1 MEALEQGDKPS
12 HSSDSPYFKFAW
24 LRVGGEQVPSIPMGR
39 DLYLDSIDPK
49 DASVRLREAWWAIAR
64 NLFDGTPL
72 PPSVRILALGDRR
85 HGGPPVLTDQCSYL
99 GLRYAVFT
107 AFVWTGSQCGC
118 VFCGMGPSYLDC
130 SIRISGGMSEDW
142 MRSLL
147 TAFLR
152 KVDQR
157 GTFGDVRSLLHNFAW
172 KMPEEG
178 SWHDSWEFNQDAFD
192 ALEDVDGDNYFNSIF
207 DVERRREQKSWSFGD
222 EVLSVPDQKP

>member
-1 MEALEQGDKPS
+1 
-12 HSSDSPYFKFAW
+12 
-24 LRVGGEQVPSIPMGR
+24 
-39 DLYLDSIDPK
+39 
-49 DASVRLREAWWAIAR
+49 
-64 NLFDGTPL
+64 
-72 PPSVRILALGDRR
+72 
-85 HGGPPVLTDQCSYL
+85 
-99 GLRYAVFT
+99 
-107 AFVWTGSQCGC
+107 
-118 VFCGMGPSYLDC
+118 MGPSYLDC

-152 KVDQR
+152 KVDRQ
-157 GTFGDVRSLLHNFAW
+157 GTFSTVRTLLANFAW
-172 KMPEEG
+172 KMPEEA